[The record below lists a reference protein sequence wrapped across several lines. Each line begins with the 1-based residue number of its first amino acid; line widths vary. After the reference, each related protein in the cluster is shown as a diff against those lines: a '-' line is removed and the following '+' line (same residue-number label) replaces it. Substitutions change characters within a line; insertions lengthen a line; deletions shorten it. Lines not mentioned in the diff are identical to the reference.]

1 MESREFMTQ
10 RDRIKQ
16 QIEALERCLDTDGT
30 ANSIDMM
37 LSSSSSESEESYDE
51 GAEDGE
57 QRYLGME
64 QLVAK
69 RYQIQQEIEEIE
81 GALDQDM
88 SCVKMEILSQ
98 DDENDTG
105 SAVENNGEDSDEE
118 FGLPENAET
127 CLQLNLV
134 YQEVLQEKLTE
145 LEHLLVENQEQ
156 QKELMT
162 QVCGPDTP
170 QASSS
175 GLPPLK
181 VFLGNFMKPYF
192 KDRVTGLG
200 PPANPETRE
209 KMNKGTRTYD
219 EMKIKRWAGWQKT
232 LLFSSVISDSMKRQ
246 LQPKLSKV
254 EYLNEKMIK
263 GDDVEKQILQK
274 QINQIEREIED
285 ISSMTE
291 EQLMGSRRAYHDWEK
306 ISNIDFEGTRSA
318 EDIKRFWENYLH
330 PSINKS
336 SWKEDEI
343 EKLKGI
349 VEKHN
354 HCNWDQIAEELGTNR
369 TAFMCLQTHQRY
381 IHKGFKKKA
390 WTKEEDQVL
399 KELVEK
405 MRVGNF
411 IPYTQ
416 ISYFIE
422 GREAAQL
429 IYRWTQVLDPSLRK
443 GHWTK
448 EEDEMLLKAVAK
460 YGVRDW
466 WKIRNE
472 VPGRNDGQCRDRYL
486 DCLSGDVKKGR
497 WSREEEAMLINLVEK
512 YGAGRWSKIASE
524 IPNRIDSQCLQKWKS
539 MTRYR
544 CKKSKCH
551 KSEPLKKRERKRK
564 KVERRIKRQRK
575 EEDMMT
581 SSEEEDIVF
590 MDSEEELAE
599 GESDLEQICREE
611 YILPRI
617 DEWIP
622 KKSDLLPC
630 LDQRVLQT
638 VQTKLSNQITSQGKV
653 TRGRACSVNSLV
665 PPRFPAGVRNTI
677 VDQFGGLVT
686 SNMGMQPAQKDRHNE
701 KDVIKVSLCEVRNL
715 LRRNQGM
722 NPRHRIRRE
731 SQRRSSTNG
740 KGDGPVQDR
749 RPECSAMLNN
759 ELLLAITPWVGN
771 LLVTMASRQSKH
783 CQADVVRETAESLGL
798 TSTPVFSL
806 FLKILSID
814 AEGCKKVI
822 EGQNMKESGI
832 SGKQV
837 PAVTPSLKTK
847 PCQVTSHNRTVAQL
861 LYEKR
866 RQVYKKKKGDQK
878 KTPLF
883 MPYLMIPQS
892 VVFTQP
898 LLQETQ
904 PPLTSA
910 DNKSSVAN
918 SEEKAG
924 AQQSQ
929 KRIRKPTEKA
939 LALKADSKVKASEKS
954 RNHKKA
960 CLKNICPKVRTDGD
974 SSQVSLT
981 PPFINWIVTPNGI
994 LPVNGIGI
1002 QIPVVTQ
1009 PPAVGTK
1016 EVFSNMSCLP
1026 STNSFISQQ
1035 SSLTF
1040 PVKADPG
1047 AEPPSK
1053 LLKVSPSPSIK
1064 AASPVSSGVSVME
1077 ERAVLKPA
1085 PSTYTSTNTPEGG
1098 VIYTVPNTT
1107 GLIHSTSSSRLVSLS
1122 QPNTSCSQITL
1133 HTLTPR
1139 ATSTILSVPIS
1150 VNTVP
1155 SIPVPPHTV
1164 SQKDTHVNPA
1174 LPHSQHL
1181 PTLPVFQPHTPGI
1194 SGNCPVSPPAPGV
1207 SPSQQRVVHILQP
1220 RHPPLTLSSKHGMQ
1234 PKPEPISFDPSL
1246 MFLEDVS
1253 QLNDWMK
1260 GAMVLPQLDMTL
1272 PYLPPFVSSLTTLA
1286 TLLKCK
1292 MDMRKCALPLVT
1304 TNGESDG
1311 EEPPENAIRQLVA
1324 ERLSSN
1330 PAYVLLKAR
1339 FLSCFT
1345 LPAFLAT
1352 IPPCRKAKPP
1362 TFITSED
1369 SKHEEDTQPGKY
1381 GGLLRIDGEGA
1392 VAAEFSGI
1400 STRH

>member
-1 MESREFMTQ
+1 MHEEGPHCHRQNHSRCFNMDSRELMTQ
-10 RDRIKQ
+10 RDRIKL

-30 ANSIDMM
+30 ANRIDMM
-37 LSSSSSESEESYDE
+37 LPSSSSDSEQSYDE
-51 GAEDGE
+51 GPEDSE
-57 QRYLGME
+57 QRLLGME

-88 SCVKMEILSQ
+88 SCVKMEFLSQ

-105 SAVENNGEDSDEE
+105 SAVESQNGEDSDE

-219 EMKIKRWAGWQKT
+219 EMKIKRWEGWQKT

-254 EYLNEKMIK
+254 EYLNEKMINA
-263 GDDVEKQILQK
+263 DDVEKQILQK

-291 EQLMGSRRAYHDWEK
+291 EQLMGSRHAYHDWEK
-306 ISNIDFEGTRSA
+306 IANIDFEGTRSA
-318 EDIKRFWENYLH
+318 EDMRRFWENYLH

-405 MRVGNF
+405 MRIGNF

-429 IYRWTQVLDPSLRK
+429 IYRWTQVLDPNLRK

-466 WKIRNE
+466 WKIRND

-497 WSREEEAMLINLVEK
+497 WSQEEEAMLINLVEK

-544 CKKSKCH
+544 
-551 KSEPLKKRERKRK
+551 
-564 KVERRIKRQRK
+564 
-575 EEDMMT
+575 
-581 SSEEEDIVF
+581 
-590 MDSEEELAE
+590 
-599 GESDLEQICREE
+599 
-611 YILPRI
+611 
-617 DEWIP
+617 
-622 KKSDLLPC
+622 
-630 LDQRVLQT
+630 
-638 VQTKLSNQITSQGKV
+638 
-653 TRGRACSVNSLV
+653 
-665 PPRFPAGVRNTI
+665 
-677 VDQFGGLVT
+677 FGGLVT
-686 SNMGMQPAQKDRHNE
+686 SNMGMQPAQKDHRNE

-715 LRRNQGM
+715 LRWNQDM

-731 SQRRSSTNG
+731 SQRKNSTNS
-740 KGDGPVQDR
+740 KGDGPGQDG
-749 RPECSAMLNN
+749 RPECIAMLNN

-771 LLVTMASRQSKH
+771 LLVTLASRLRKH
-783 CQADVVRETAESLGL
+783 CQADIVRETAESLGL

-822 EGQNMKESGI
+822 EGRKMKESGI

-847 PCQVTSHNRTVAQL
+847 PPMATSHNRTVAQL

-866 RQVYKKKKGDQK
+866 RQEYKKKKEDQK
-878 KTPLF
+878 KTQLF

-892 VVFTQP
+892 MVFTQP
-898 LLQETQ
+898 LLQVTQ
-904 PPLTSA
+904 PPSTAA
-910 DNKSSVAN
+910 DYISSVAN

-929 KRIRKPTEKA
+929 KRIRRPTEKA
-939 LALKADSKVKASEKS
+939 LALKADSKVKASKKS
-954 RNHKKA
+954 PNHKKA
-960 CLKNICPKVRTDGD
+960 CLKNICPK
-974 SSQVSLT
+974 
-981 PPFINWIVTPNGI
+981 
-994 LPVNGIGI
+994 
-1002 QIPVVTQ
+1002 
-1009 PPAVGTK
+1009 
-1016 EVFSNMSCLP
+1016 
-1026 STNSFISQQ
+1026 
-1035 SSLTF
+1035 
-1040 PVKADPG
+1040 
-1047 AEPPSK
+1047 
-1053 LLKVSPSPSIK
+1053 
-1064 AASPVSSGVSVME
+1064 
-1077 ERAVLKPA
+1077 
-1085 PSTYTSTNTPEGG
+1085 
-1098 VIYTVPNTT
+1098 
-1107 GLIHSTSSSRLVSLS
+1107 
-1122 QPNTSCSQITL
+1122 
-1133 HTLTPR
+1133 
-1139 ATSTILSVPIS
+1139 
-1150 VNTVP
+1150 
-1155 SIPVPPHTV
+1155 
-1164 SQKDTHVNPA
+1164 
-1174 LPHSQHL
+1174 
-1181 PTLPVFQPHTPGI
+1181 
-1194 SGNCPVSPPAPGV
+1194 
-1207 SPSQQRVVHILQP
+1207 
-1220 RHPPLTLSSKHGMQ
+1220 
-1234 PKPEPISFDPSL
+1234 
-1246 MFLEDVS
+1246 
-1253 QLNDWMK
+1253 
-1260 GAMVLPQLDMTL
+1260 
-1272 PYLPPFVSSLTTLA
+1272 
-1286 TLLKCK
+1286 
-1292 MDMRKCALPLVT
+1292 
-1304 TNGESDG
+1304 
-1311 EEPPENAIRQLVA
+1311 
-1324 ERLSSN
+1324 
-1330 PAYVLLKAR
+1330 AR

-1345 LPAFLAT
+1345 LPAFVAT

-1369 SKHEEDTQPGKY
+1369 SEHEEETQPGKY